1 MNNTTKKGKTPPT
14 MEGEGLPQNPGQAMF
29 PTDLSEGLIELHG
42 QIHLKRNEGITV
54 KLMLD
59 PLPTSYQVTE
69 DDLLMTVA
77 NWMTNEGF
85 HYLDLEYMIAKIGLK
100 GHYFTIAVPAEV
112 AQAAAPLSHFSPY
125 SPWHSR

>member
-1 MNNTTKKGKTPPT
+1 MK
-14 MEGEGLPQNPGQAMF
+14 GEGLPQNPGQAMF
-29 PTDLSEGLIELHG
+29 PTNLAEGLVEIHE
-42 QIHLKRNEGITV
+42 QITLKRNEGITV
-54 KLMLD
+54 KLILD
-59 PLPTSYQVTE
+59 PPPTSYQVTE
-69 DDLLMTVA
+69 DDLLMTMT

-85 HYLDLEYMIAKIGLK
+85 QYLGLEYMIAKIGPK